1 MRSSV
6 VINKI
11 PEALLRR
18 HIQKSRARFP
28 YQISYSSSHIF
39 PLIYSFLLFLLCIR
53 FTSIF
58 FPLSLC
64 VLCETRYIGI
74 YLTAVMA
81 ITSISVVMTV
91 IVLNCHYKGPTAK
104 QVPRWMRRYV
114 ITGCGRL
121 PPLFLPSLSVR
132 HTRSVARIPCLLV
145 GAETSG
151 MDDDELRR
159 RRRKM
164 MNYLSFLSIATN
176 RFDESLASFS
186 DLDICS
192 DRLAGATIIRNAR
205 RRITRLSKKWRLQ
218 RRRRR
223 LRPLSY
229 RPAVVWAT
237 DVDSKAPRPAAPP
250 VARISLRPSLCRAAQ
265 PAATTVWPT
274 RPLLPSRLSR

>member
-1 MRSSV
+1 MYSFHVDFLPSLSLRVVRNTLYRNLSDCGDGDYFHLGGHDGDRSQLPLQGSDRQ
-6 VINKI
+6 
-11 PEALLRR
+11 A
-18 HIQKSRARFP
+18 
-28 YQISYSSSHIF
+28 SSSLDEKVRHNQLW
-39 PLIYSFLLFLLCIR
+39 PAS
-53 FTSIF
+53 
-58 FPLSLC
+58 
-64 VLCETRYIGI
+64 
-74 YLTAVMA
+74 
-81 ITSISVVMTV
+81 
-91 IVLNCHYKGPTAK
+91 
-104 QVPRWMRRYV
+104 
-114 ITGCGRL
+114 
-121 PPLFLPSLSVR
+121 PLFLPSLSVR

-205 RRITRLSKKWRLQ
+205 WRITRLSKKWRLQ
-218 RRRRR
+218 RRRR

-237 DVDSKAPRPAAPP
+237 DADSKAPRPAAPP
-250 VARISLRPSLCRAAQ
+250 VARISLRPSLCTAAQ
-265 PAATTVWPT
+265 PAATAVITTGVWPT

>member
-1 MRSSV
+1 
-6 VINKI
+6 
-11 PEALLRR
+11 
-18 HIQKSRARFP
+18 
-28 YQISYSSSHIF
+28 
-39 PLIYSFLLFLLCIR
+39 
-53 FTSIF
+53 
-58 FPLSLC
+58 
-64 VLCETRYIGI
+64 
-74 YLTAVMA
+74 MA

-205 RRITRLSKKWRLQ
+205 WRIIRLSKKWRLQ
-218 RRRRR
+218 RRRP

-237 DVDSKAPRPAAPP
+237 DADSKAPRPAAPP

-274 RPLLPSRLSR
+274 RPLLPFRLSR